1 MLDVI
6 PNAFDGRGDSR
17 GCRIEGGTGSSDE
30 AGAAGAVALT
40 TRVWVTSP
48 RRNVFGIDQNGLASP
63 ALSVEL
69 GLARIVES
77 VALRVSYRS

>member
-1 MLDVI
+1 M
-6 PNAFDGRGDSR
+6 
-17 GCRIEGGTGSSDE
+17 
-30 AGAAGAVALT
+30 ALT

-48 RRNVFGIDQNGLASP
+48 RRNVFGIDQNGLARP